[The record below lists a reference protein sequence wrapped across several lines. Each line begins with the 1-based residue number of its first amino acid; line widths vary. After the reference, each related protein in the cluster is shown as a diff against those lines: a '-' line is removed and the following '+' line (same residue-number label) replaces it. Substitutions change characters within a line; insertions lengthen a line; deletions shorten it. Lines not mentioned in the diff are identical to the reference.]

1 MTVTRDER
9 MAKSEA
15 ARTKRKL
22 LKETLLSKTD
32 RFYTRMRKLRRK
44 KSKHN
49 VASSKPSTIQ

>member
-15 ARTKRKL
+15 ARAKRKL

-32 RFYTRMRKLRRK
+32 RFYTRMRKLRK
-44 KSKHN
+44 KKQKSNDSTSKL
-49 VASSKPSTIQ
+49 SSIQ

>member
-32 RFYTRMRKLRRK
+32 RFYTRMRKLRK
-44 KSKHN
+44 KKQKSNDSTSKL
-49 VASSKPSTIQ
+49 SSIQ

>member
-15 ARTKRKL
+15 ARSKRKL

-44 KSKHN
+44 KKQKKYEATS
-49 VASSKPSTIQ
+49 

>member
-15 ARTKRKL
+15 ARTRRRA

-32 RFYTRMRKLRRK
+32 RFFTRMRKLRK
-44 KSKHN
+44 KKQKSVSVSH
-49 VASSKPSTIQ
+49 